1 MRDLITLLVRT
12 FHVLEL
18 KDDLWMTY
26 GKCQVFEGEMSTSHY
41 YQPSPGRNL
50 LKDLNHE
57 NWYQLEG

>member
-26 GKCQVFEGEMSTSHY
+26 GKCQVFEGGDEH
-41 YQPSPGRNL
+41 
-50 LKDLNHE
+50 
-57 NWYQLEG
+57 